1 MTLGIAAHGPQ
12 AGAAVRQAVI
22 AAELLGR
29 GEIGGFAVFAV
40 MDAAGRVQHCAGQQG
55 GVTALQIPPAWLA
68 ATHAAVITSGP
79 QRPEPLL
86 QFLPGRDG
94 VGLVTGHRLPNR
106 PGTIHH
112 EPLNQRT
119 LALLAT
125 GLHPQAAV
133 EQVLAADPQADAGL
147 IAINTRGQIGCG
159 NSARV
164 QQRGDTGTGV
174 WHSTGGAQAG
184 FAFLHN
190 AIQAAPAVAECVQSM
205 LRAALD
211 QTVPHARYQILQL
224 TDVIPVEPAAADA
237 VYVDAQWRVER
248 VASADPFM
256 AQAQQNITLL
266 PLCAPVWQAGRCV
279 GHMATELFAQVAGG
293 RATPAAASIHNLA
306 LARVTSR

>member
-40 MDAAGRVQHCAGQQG
+40 IDAAGLAHHCWGQQG
-55 GVTALQIPPAWLA
+55 GITALQIPPAWLA

-79 QRPEPLL
+79 LRPEPLL

-106 PGTIHH
+106 PGAIHQ
-112 EPLNQRT
+112 EPLNQRV

-133 EQVLAADPQADAGL
+133 DQVLATHPQADTGL
-147 IAINTRGQIGCG
+147 IAINALGQIGCG

-164 QQRGDTGTGV
+164 QQRGDTGAGL
-174 WHSTGGAQAG
+174 WHSTDEAKEG

-190 AIQAAPAVAECVQSM
+190 AIQPVPVVTECVQSM

-211 QTVPHARYQILQL
+211 QTEHPARYQMLQL
-224 TDVIPVEPAAADA
+224 TDVIPVESEAADA

-266 PLCAPVWQAGRCV
+266 PLSMPVWQAGRCV
-279 GHMATELFAQVAGG
+279 GQMATELFAQVAHG
-293 RATPAAASIHNLA
+293 RAMPAAGAIANLA
-306 LARVTSR
+306 LVSLTSR

>member
-40 MDAAGRVQHCAGQQG
+40 IDAAGQVHHCWGQQG
-55 GVTALQIPPAWLA
+55 GITALQIPPAWLA

-79 QRPEPLL
+79 ERPEPLM

-106 PGTIHH
+106 PGAIHQ
-112 EPLNQRT
+112 EPLNQRV

-133 EQVLAADPQADAGL
+133 DQMLAAHPQADAGL
-147 IAINTRGQIGCG
+147 IAINALGQIGCG

-164 QQRGDTGTGV
+164 QQRGDTGAGL
-174 WHSTGGAQAG
+174 WHSTDEAQTG

-190 AIQAAPAVAECVQSM
+190 AIQPAPAVAECVQSV

-211 QTVPHARYQILQL
+211 QTEHPARYQMLQL

-256 AQAQQNITLL
+256 AQARQNITLL
-266 PLCAPVWQAGRCV
+266 PLAMPVWQAGRCV
-279 GHMATELFAQVAGG
+279 GRMATELFAQVAHG
-293 RATPAAASIHNLA
+293 RATPAAAGIANLA
-306 LARVTSR
+306 LVKLQPR